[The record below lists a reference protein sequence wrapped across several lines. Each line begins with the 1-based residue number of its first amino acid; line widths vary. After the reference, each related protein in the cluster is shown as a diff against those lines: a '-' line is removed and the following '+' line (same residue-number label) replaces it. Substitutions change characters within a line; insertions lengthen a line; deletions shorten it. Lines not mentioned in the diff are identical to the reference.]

1 VRRPQQHGSP
11 SSGVVMPGCPDA
23 QRALLAVR
31 VHRQRP
37 PVRCPPVRCVS
48 GIRPSG
54 VQCPVSARPVSG
66 ASVRH
71 LRPYPGCPHRSVRG
85 ARGQPPGS
93 GQAASACHSTSFATG
108 SSAARVQ
115 AWRLELAPAALAAAA
130 SAAGARRRHLRR
142 VGGGLVRLFGRQ
154 GGAVA
159 RQDRRWQGAGAW
171 EVRPPTADCTQLS
184 RAMLP
189 TCGRPRPG
197 WWVARAGRP
206 LARQLGER
214 RGPTAAQG
222 GRRAPLK
229 QPDREGKPSL
239 TWENRGVG
247 LPGLEPRTSSLSGI
261 EGSALSGPA
270 FSPGHG

>member
-11 SSGVVMPGCPDA
+11 SSGVVVPGCPDA

-171 EVRPPTADCTQLS
+171 RFAHLRQTARSSAGPCCR
-184 RAMLP
+184 RAADHDLGGGSP
-189 TCGRPRPG
+189 ARGGLWPDSSESGAAPPRPK
-197 WWVARAGRP
+197 AAG
-206 LARQLGER
+206 
-214 RGPTAAQG
+214 GP
-222 GRRAPLK
+222 R
-229 QPDREGKPSL
+229 
-239 TWENRGVG
+239 
-247 LPGLEPRTSSLSGI
+247 
-261 EGSALSGPA
+261 
-270 FSPGHG
+270 